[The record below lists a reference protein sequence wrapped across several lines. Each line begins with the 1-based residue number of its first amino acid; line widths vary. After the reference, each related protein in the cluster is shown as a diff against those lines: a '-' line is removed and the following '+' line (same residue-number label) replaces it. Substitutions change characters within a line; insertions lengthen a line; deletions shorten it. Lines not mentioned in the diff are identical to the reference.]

1 MKKFFSLI
9 ALIVMATTITSCDPT
24 PTPEPTP
31 ETLTASVT
39 PSEITADG
47 TSKAVFTV
55 KYGDKAVSSVKA
67 YVNGVETALTNL
79 TFTTKTAG
87 TYKFYFTYEWT
98 SGKTVKSNE
107 VSVTAKAAQAS
118 GDGSGLTMSVDNT
131 IIQVNKGRA
140 TFTIKYNGKIVE
152 SAYKIYKNGTETSL
166 PTTEVTI
173 DGKKYKQPYF
183 ESKQT
188 GSFSFYVTYNITE
201 STKNAPISV
210 QVNNDAIPDRAED
223 PKPNSTSFKRRA
235 MVMQFTGTNCPNCP
249 YLIEPLEQMAADAAY
264 KDKFSW
270 AAIHTYNSDSDP
282 AAPCTDADRTF
293 TTRYYPTVLVDIGNS
308 IGAYSN
314 AALNLSNLQN
324 AVKNSVANPASAG
337 ISATMTLDEN
347 NRMVTARVSVKAK
360 DAKVYNVNM
369 WLLEDNIK
377 GGQEGSSTIKEH
389 DHALRYVARD
399 KSAIEKYKQL
409 GQPLDVFTG
418 GYPLN
423 DNKAMTA
430 GQVAD
435 YIFSINI
442 SNQSIKLA
450 NCKLVFFVTTS
461 TGNSYTVVNS
471 VVSKDLKTAVPF
483 EYTE

>member
-1 MKKFFSLI
+1 MKKFFSII
-9 ALIVMATTITSCDPT
+9 AMIAAVALASCEPT
-24 PTPEPTP
+24 PTPDPDPTP
-31 ETLTASVT
+31 EKLTASVT

-47 TSKAVFTV
+47 QSKAVFTV

-67 YVNGVETALTNL
+67 YVNGVETSLTNL

-87 TYKFYFTYEWT
+87 TYKFYFTYEYT
-98 SGKTVKSNE
+98 TGKTVKSNE

-140 TFTIKYNGKIVE
+140 TFTIKFNGKVVE
-152 SAYKIYKNGTETSL
+152 SGYKMYKNGTETSL

-223 PKPNSTSFKRRA
+223 PNPTSTSFKRRA
-235 MVMQFTGTNCPNCP
+235 LVMQYTGTACGYCP
-249 YLIEPLEQMAADAAY
+249 YMIRPLETLAADANY

-270 AAIHTYNSDSDP
+270 IAIHTFTSDDIAKPSNS
-282 AAPCTDADRTF
+282 ADYEKLRVQG
-293 TTRYYPTVLVDIGNS
+293 YPTVLVDYSQVSFAHNDAVNLGVLKKAIDNS
-308 IGAYSN
+308 M
-314 AALNLSNLQN
+314 
-324 AVKNSVANPASAG
+324 ANPASAG
-337 ISATMTLDEN
+337 ISATMTFDEN
-347 NRMVTARVSVKAK
+347 NRVVTARVSVKAK
-360 DAKVYNVNM
+360 DAKVYRVSM
-369 WLLEDNIK
+369 WLIEDNIRQK
-377 GGQEGSSTIKEH
+377 QNGDPNIEYH
-389 DHALRYVARD
+389 DNAVRYVARGTD
-399 KSAIEKYKQL
+399 GSADYY
-409 GQPLDVFTG
+409 

-423 DNKAMTA
+423 EGNAMNP
-430 GQVAD
+430 GQICD
-435 YIFSINI
+435 YVFSINI
-442 SNQSIKLA
+442 SDQSIKPA
-450 NCKLVFFVTTS
+450 NCQLALFVTTS

-471 VVSKDLKTAVPF
+471 AVTKDLKTTLPF
-483 EYTE
+483 EYNE

>member
-9 ALIVMATTITSCDPT
+9 ALIVMAATITSCNPT

-183 ESKQT
+183 ESKTT
-188 GSFSFYVTYNITE
+188 GTFSFYVTYNITE
-201 STKNAPISV
+201 STKNSPVIV

-223 PKPNSTSFKRRA
+223 PNPSSTSFKRRA
-235 MVMQFTGTNCPNCP
+235 MVMQFTGTNCGYCP
-249 YLIEPLEQMAADAAY
+249 YMIRPLETLAADADY
-264 KDKFSW
+264 KNKFTW
-270 AAIHTYNSDSDP
+270 AAIHTFNPESDP
-282 AAPCTDADRTF
+282 AAPHNKVDKQQLGSIF
-293 TTRYYPTVLVDIGNS
+293 GISGYPTVLVDYSQVSFAHNDAVNLGVLKKAIDNS
-308 IGAYSN
+308 M
-314 AALNLSNLQN
+314 
-324 AVKNSVANPASAG
+324 ANPASAG
-337 ISATMTLDEN
+337 ISATMTYDEA
-347 NRMVTARVSVKAK
+347 NRVVTARVSVKAK
-360 DAKVYNVNM
+360 DPKVYNVGM
-369 WLLEDNIK
+369 WVIEDKIA
-377 GGQEGSSTIKEH
+377 GGQNGDTSIKSH
-389 DHALRYVARD
+389 DNAVRYVARGTD
-399 KSAIEKYKQL
+399 GSVNYK
-409 GQPLDVFTG
+409 
-418 GYPLN
+418 GYELN
-423 DNKAMTA
+423 DGKAMTA
-430 GQVAD
+430 GQVVD
-435 YIFSINI
+435 YIFTV
-442 SNQSIKLA
+442 KLA
-450 NCKLVFFVTTS
+450 KDDSCDKQPDMKPANGQLLFFVTTS